1 MWVRDKVYE
10 VFKVVGTAISNF
22 IGGAVKSVVN
32 SVLYTIEKSINNF
45 IKMLNLAI
53 KIINKI
59 PGVNITSVKELKI
72 PRLEKGMD
80 FVPKDFYGPV
90 FLDYGE
96 RVLTKQEN
104 REYSQQQG
112 VFNSA
117 TNGMNN
123 NTSFSP
129 TFVIQVGSKEVA
141 RTVLNDLQDMAKS
154 NGKPITIQ
162 G

>member
-1 MWVRDKVYE
+1 
-10 VFKVVGTAISNF
+10 
-22 IGGAVKSVVN
+22 
-32 SVLYTIEKSINNF
+32 
-45 IKMLNLAI
+45 
-53 KIINKI
+53 
-59 PGVNITSVKELKI
+59 
-72 PRLEKGMD
+72 MD

-104 REYSQQQG
+104 REYSQQKG
-112 VFNSA
+112 MFDNVSA
-117 TNGMNN
+117 GING
-123 NTSFSP
+123 NTSFNP

-141 RTVLNDLQDMAKS
+141 RTVLTDLQDMAKS